1 VAIDWAILRKWEEMT
16 LGIHNGR
23 KNAEPILLDSDQIT
37 AIKDQ
42 PDTPKG
48 RRDKLLICLAL
59 DHGLRVSELAI
70 LQRSDFYFE
79 AGTLTFDRPK
89 TGQSVT
95 LKLSDETVEAAR
107 KYFGGDN
114 PGFGSVWQPSLSG
127 QSVSTGS
134 ISKRIRALGK
144 RIAINNL
151 SPDDLRHTWATN
163 AAKITPLDQLIY
175 AGGWTSVSSALPY
188 IKNAKIA
195 IWK

>member
-1 VAIDWAILRKWEEMT
+1 MT
-16 LGIHNGR
+16 LETHECC
-23 KNAEPILLDSDQIT
+23 KKAEPVLLDTDQVT
-37 AIKDQ
+37 AIKKQ

-70 LQRSDFYFE
+70 LQRSDFYLE
-79 AGTLTFDRPK
+79 AGTLTFDRPM

-107 KYFGGDN
+107 KYFGGDD
-114 PGFGSVWQPSLSG
+114 PGFGNLWRPSLSG
-127 QSVSTGS
+127 QSVSTGT

-144 RIAINNL
+144 RIAIDNL

-163 AAKITPLDQLIY
+163 AAQNTPLDQLIY

-188 IKNAKIA
+188 VKNAKIA
-195 IWK
+195 IWS

>member
-1 VAIDWAILRKWEEMT
+1 MT
-16 LGIHNGR
+16 LVTHEGR
-23 KNAEPILLDSDQIT
+23 KGGEPILLDADQIT

-42 PDTPKG
+42 PATPGG
-48 RRDKLLICLAL
+48 RRDKLLVCLAL

-70 LQRSDFYFE
+70 LQRSDFYLE
-79 AGTLTFDRPK
+79 AGTVTFDRPK
-89 TGQSVT
+89 TGQRVT
-95 LKLSDETVEAAR
+95 LELSDETVEAAR
-107 KYFGGDN
+107 KYFGGDA
-114 PGFGSVWQPSLSG
+114 PGFGNLWRPSLSG
-127 QSVSTGS
+127 QSMSTGT
-134 ISKRIRALGK
+134 ISKRIKALGK
-144 RIAINNL
+144 RIGIDNL